1 MAAFGALVEV
11 LVLAAVKVVQS
22 IEDVLASVRVYNVQ
36 EDSDAKAMGSVDK
49 LLEFLGGAC
58 KRLRESLLLISSSRV
73 DKNV

>member
-49 LLEFLGGAC
+49 LLEFLGGTC